1 MKIVISL
8 GGSIIIPG
16 EVNYTY
22 LKKFVSLI
30 KKYSKNNKIVI
41 VTGGGI
47 TARKYINSL
56 RKDNLN
62 EDIYSLIGI
71 ATTKLNAR
79 LVNGFFNKIV
89 VDLPDSLNEVKK
101 SLEKNNIVIIGS
113 LGFQPD
119 MTSDGDAAQVAE
131 YIKADLFLNL
141 TNVNGLYNK
150 DPKKFNDAKL
160 VKNIQ
165 FDEFYKIAKKI
176 GFKAGQHFVL
186 DYRGAEII
194 KKANIKTIILNGIN
208 LKNLENVLKG
218 KRFIGTVIGQ
228 IKRFK

>member
-1 MKIVISL
+1 M
-8 GGSIIIPG
+8 
-16 EVNYTY
+16 
-22 LKKFVSLI
+22 
-30 KKYSKNNKIVI
+30 I

-89 VDLPDSLNEVKK
+89 VGLPDSLNEVKK
-101 SLEKNNIVIIGS
+101 SLEKDNVVVIGS

-119 MTSDGDAAQVAE
+119 MTSDGDAAEVAE

-141 TNVNGLYNK
+141 TNVTGLYDK
-150 DPKKFNDAKL
+150 DPKKFKDAKL
-160 VKNIQ
+160 VKNIK

-186 DYRGAEII
+186 DYKGAEII
-194 KKANIKTIILNGIN
+194 KKAKIKTIILNGLN
-208 LKNLENVLKG
+208 LKNLENIFKG
-218 KRFIGTVIGQ
+218 KEPIGTVI
-228 IKRFK
+228 K

>member
-56 RKDNLN
+56 RKGNLN

-89 VDLPDSLNEVKK
+89 VGLPDSLNEVKK
-101 SLEKNNIVIIGS
+101 SLEKDNVVVIGS

-119 MTSDGDAAQVAE
+119 MTSDGDAAEVAE

-141 TNVNGLYNK
+141 TNVTGLYDK
-150 DPKKFNDAKL
+150 DPKKFKDAKL
-160 VKNIQ
+160 VKNIK

-186 DYRGAEII
+186 DYKGAEII
-194 KKANIKTIILNGIN
+194 KKAKIKTIILNGLN
-208 LKNLENVLKG
+208 LKNLENIFKG
-218 KRFIGTVIGQ
+218 KEPIGTVI
-228 IKRFK
+228 K

>member
-89 VDLPDSLNEVKK
+89 VDLPDSLIEVKK
-101 SLEKNNIVIIGS
+101 SLEKGNIVIIGS

-186 DYRGAEII
+186 DYKGAEII
-194 KKANIKTIILNGIN
+194 KKAKIKTIILNGLN
-208 LKNLENVLKG
+208 LKNLENIFKG
-218 KRFIGTVIGQ
+218 KEPIGTVI
-228 IKRFK
+228 K

>member
-89 VDLPDSLNEVKK
+89 VGLPDSLNEVKK
-101 SLEKNNIVIIGS
+101 SLEKDNVVVIGS

-119 MTSDGDAAQVAE
+119 MTSDGDAAEVAE

-141 TNVNGLYNK
+141 TNVTGLYDK
-150 DPKKFNDAKL
+150 DPKKFKDAKL
-160 VKNIQ
+160 VKNIK

-186 DYRGAEII
+186 DYKGAEII
-194 KKANIKTIILNGIN
+194 KKAKIKTIILNGLN
-208 LKNLENVLKG
+208 LKNLENIFKG
-218 KRFIGTVIGQ
+218 KEPIGTVI
-228 IKRFK
+228 K

>member
-8 GGSIIIPG
+8 GGSIIIPS

-30 KKYSKNNKIVI
+30 KRYSKNNKIVI

-79 LVNGFFNKIV
+79 LVNGFFNKII
-89 VDLPDSLNEVKK
+89 VDLPDSLQEVKK
-101 SLEKNNIVIIGS
+101 SLEKDNVVVIGS

-119 MTSDGDAAQVAE
+119 MTSDGDAAEVAE

-141 TNVNGLYNK
+141 TNVNGLYDK
-150 DPKKFNDAKL
+150 DPKKFKDAKL
-160 VKNIQ
+160 VSNIG

-194 KKANIKTIILNGIN
+194 KKANIKTIILNGVDLN
-208 LKNLENVLKG
+208 NLENVLNG
-218 KRFIGTVIGQ
+218 KKFIGTVISE
-228 IKRFK
+228 

>member
-1 MKIVISL
+1 MKIVRSL

-89 VDLPDSLNEVKK
+89 VDLPDSLIEVKK
-101 SLEKNNIVIIGS
+101 SLEKGNIVIIGS

-160 VKNIQ
+160 VSNIG

>member
-8 GGSIIIPG
+8 GGSIIIPD

-30 KKYSKNNKIVI
+30 KKYSKNNKIAV
-41 VTGGGI
+41 VTGGGV

-89 VDLPDSLNEVKK
+89 VDLPDSLIEVKK
-101 SLEKNNIVIIGS
+101 SLEKGNIVIIGS

-141 TNVNGLYNK
+141 TNVTGLYDK
-150 DPKKFNDAKL
+150 DPKKFEDAKPL
-160 VKNIQ
+160 EKLSWKEYRKLIPSKWTPGLASPIDPVAARLAEKARIQ
-165 FDEFYKIAKKI
+165 AK
-176 GFKAGQHFVL
+176 
-186 DYRGAEII
+186 II
-194 KKANIKTIILNGIN
+194 KGT
-208 LKNLENVLKG
+208 NLENMKKAIEG
-218 KRFIGTVIGQ
+218 KEFVGTVI
-228 IKRFK
+228 R

>member
-56 RKDNLN
+56 RKDNLD

-89 VDLPDSLNEVKK
+89 VGLPDSLNEVKK
-101 SLEKNNIVIIGS
+101 SLEKDNVVVIGS

-119 MTSDGDAAQVAE
+119 MTSDGDAAEVAE

-141 TNVNGLYNK
+141 TNVTGLYDK
-150 DPKKFNDAKL
+150 DPKKFKDAKL
-160 VKNIQ
+160 VKNIK

-186 DYRGAEII
+186 DYKGAEII
-194 KKANIKTIILNGIN
+194 KKAKIKTIILNGLN
-208 LKNLENVLKG
+208 LKNLENIFKG
-218 KRFIGTVIGQ
+218 KEPIGTVI
-228 IKRFK
+228 K